1 MKRQLGILTLAG
13 KMADVPGCMAC
24 LDTFPYPVLRHVV
37 SGSATPFDQAS
48 AVAMLPAY
56 VEAARELEQ
65 AGVDAITANCGLIAM
80 IQQELSA
87 AVRVPVVTSAL
98 LMVPQVS
105 RMVGGRPV
113 GVLTFFADAVDER
126 NFQAC
131 GWSAKEYPVVVR
143 GVGSHESWLRF
154 LRDKEIS
161 DFDRPAL
168 RYDLARTLT
177 ELTDAGVAA
186 IVCECT
192 MLPAVLDELRSDLRV
207 PVYDILTLLD
217 WTMSGFARQPGAGRA
232 VGAESMLGAG
242 RP

>member
-24 LDTFPYPVLRHVV
+24 ADTFPYPVVRHVV
-37 SGSATPFDQAS
+37 SGTTTPFDQDS

-56 VEAARELEQ
+56 RKGARELEQ
-65 AGVDAITANCGLIAM
+65 AGVDVITANCGLIAM
-80 IQQELSA
+80 IQQELSE

-105 RMVGGRPV
+105 RLVGGQPV
-113 GVLTFFADAVDER
+113 GVLTFFPDAVDER

-131 GWSAKEYPVVVR
+131 GWSAKEYPVVVG
-143 GVGSHESWLRF
+143 GVGNHESWLRF
-154 LRDKEIS
+154 LRDKEIA
-161 DFDRPAL
+161 DADRSAM
-168 RYDLARTLT
+168 RDDLAQTIAD
-177 ELTDAGVAA
+177 LTDAGAAA

-192 MLPAVLDELRSDLRV
+192 MVPAVLDELRSELRV

-217 WTMSGFARQPGAGRA
+217 WTMSGF
-232 VGAESMLGAG
+232 G
-242 RP
+242 RPPGLGRPQDSGLGRP

>member
-1 MKRQLGILTLAG
+1 MKRHLGILTLAG

-24 LDTFPYPVLRHVV
+24 IDTFPYPVLRHVV
-37 SGSATPFDQAS
+37 SGSATPFDQES
-48 AVAMLPAY
+48 VLAMLPAY
-56 VEAARELEQ
+56 VDAARELED

-80 IQQELSA
+80 IQQQLSA

-105 RMVGGRPV
+105 RIIGGRPV

-131 GWSAKEYPVVVR
+131 GWSSEDYPVVVR
-143 GVGSHESWLRF
+143 GVGEHESWLRF
-154 LRDKEIS
+154 LREKEIG
-161 DFDRPAL
+161 DADRPAM
-168 RYDLARTLT
+168 REDLARTLA
-177 ELTDAGVAA
+177 ELTDAGVGA

-192 MLPAVLDELRSDLRV
+192 MLPAVLDELRSELRV

-217 WTMSGFARQPGAGRA
+217 WTMSGFERPPGAGRA
-232 VGAESMLGAG
+232 FAAESMSAAG
-242 RP
+242 RS